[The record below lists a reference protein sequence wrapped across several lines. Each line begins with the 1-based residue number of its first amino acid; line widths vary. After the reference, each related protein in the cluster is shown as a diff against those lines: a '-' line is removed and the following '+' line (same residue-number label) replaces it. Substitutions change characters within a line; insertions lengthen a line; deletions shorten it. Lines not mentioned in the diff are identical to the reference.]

1 MGNIVTWHNY
11 GIHRDIGA
19 LPMLRLAQ
27 SDPKP
32 TSCWQEMDAWQKK
45 FLSHPIHQQVAQAV
59 V

>member
-1 MGNIVTWHNY
+1 MGHIVTWNNC

-32 TSCWQEMDAWQKK
+32 ISCWKETDAWQKK
-45 FLSHPIHQQVAQAV
+45 FLLNPIHQQIAKTV